1 MSGKK
6 AVVSLMLSIVIVCVF
21 PFKSNVVNAETEEA
35 LKGERS
41 ALQSELNEKRKNLEK
56 IQTELVELEEE
67 IDIVN
72 EVIEANEAEI
82 TKTEDVIEESEAEIR
97 DLEEKIEHLQDNIE
111 RRHELLKD
119 RASALQKNGGTISY
133 IDVLFGAQDFTDF
146 IDRISLVTRITQSD
160 KDLLEQLYIDQETVE
175 EQKELVDEKLEELEA
190 TKAELEHIQEITLG
204 QKEELE
210 VNQKKLEKKKKKSE
224 KLIKELEIEDNELE
238 QMIEEARR
246 AVEEQN
252 IVQYSSETSNET
264 SKLNTNTQG
273 TKVASGNVNTIINAG
288 NRYIGKSHY
297 RFGGGRSQSD
307 IAKGLFDCSGFVS
320 WAFSQGGVSV
330 PASTGGL
337 SGTGTKVSTSEMQP
351 GDIVFF
357 DTYKTNGHVG
367 IYLGNG
373 KFLGSQSSTG
383 VAVADMTSGYWGNR
397 FNGHVRRIVK

>member
-1 MSGKK
+1 
-6 AVVSLMLSIVIVCVF
+6 MLSIVIVCVF

-190 TKAELEHIQEITLG
+190 TKAELEHIQELTLD

-288 NRYIGKSHY
+288 NRYKGNSRYK
-297 RFGGGRSQSD
+297 FGGGRSQSD

-383 VAVADMTSGYWGNR
+383 VAVADMTSGYWGNK